1 MFSRVIAP
9 FQAGR
14 LANAIGPAIWD
25 NRCAYHAPTPDY
37 RGSRG
42 GWRVLGVGEV
52 PYMDPNSVSRAEGL
66 AMLGKYEIAKGKV
79 GEHTSLT

>member
-1 MFSRVIAP
+1 M
-9 FQAGR
+9 
-14 LANAIGPAIWD
+14 ANTKGSAIWD

-52 PYMDPNSVSRAEGL
+52 PYLDPNSVSRTEGL
-66 AMLGKYEIAKGKV
+66 AKLGKCETGEGKI
-79 GEHTSLT
+79 GEHTSMT

>member
-1 MFSRVIAP
+1 M
-9 FQAGR
+9 
-14 LANAIGPAIWD
+14 ANTTGCSAIWD

-52 PYMDPNSVSRAEGL
+52 PYLDPNSVSRTEAL
-66 AMLGKYEIAKGKV
+66 TKLGKYETGKGKI
-79 GEHTSLT
+79 GEHTSMT